1 MYSLKISSSITA
13 PNEPTPSNGAKGDNG
28 KSAYDIAV
36 SNGFT
41 GTESEWLFSL
51 VGKTGAKGDKGE
63 QGMQGEKGET
73 GSNGDDGRSAFE
85 AAKANGFNGTE
96 QEWLASLIGK
106 SAYELAKDNGY
117 TGTESQWLASLVGET
132 GAKGNNG
139 EKGDA
144 GASAYEL
151 ALMAGFRGDLQS
163 WLASLVGQKGEQGI
177 KGDTG
182 DKGADGQNGEN
193 GKSAY
198 ELAKDN
204 GYSGTLTE
212 WLASLVGS
220 KGDDGAKGEQGV
232 QGEKGD
238 TGASAY
244 DLAVNNGFVGT
255 QQDWL
260 LSLRGADGK
269 SAYELAVGNGFDGD
283 LTAWLST
290 LKGEKGDTGAN
301 GVNGK
306 SAYELYKQ
314 AYPDYAGT
322 YEDWLLSLKGEK
334 GDKGD
339 TGADGQNGNDGRG
352 IAKTEIIDGELIIT
366 YTDGTSDNL
375 GKINNTNTDCLKFT
389 LLDDGTLSVSVK
401 EEYKELIENIS
412 IPSYAYG
419 KSVTQIA
426 TDGFSQCTYLKHI
439 SIPSTITTISYRAFA
454 HCYNLS
460 ITIPTTVKTIYGG
473 AFVDVNSVHL
483 GENTEWN
490 IDTCVLARCRNNDIT
505 VLDQSYPL
513 NMPFD
518 EFINLAN
525 THSKETFNIHNF
537 VDLYD
542 LTIERN
548 GYPDT
553 VKGNKEFFR
562 FFEFVLTRI
571 N

>member
-1 MYSLKISSSITA
+1 MATWLSSLHGQ
-13 PNEPTPSNGAKGDNG
+13 NGRN
-28 KSAYDIAV
+28 
-36 SNGFT
+36 
-41 GTESEWLFSL
+41 
-51 VGKTGAKGDKGE
+51 
-63 QGMQGEKGET
+63 GEKGEK
-73 GSNGDDGRSAFE
+73 GENGAD
-85 AAKANGFNGTE
+85 
-96 QEWLASLIGK
+96 GK
-106 SAYELAKDNGY
+106 SAYELAKEQGY
-117 TGTESQWLASLVGET
+117 TGTIDQWLASLVGNPGAT
-132 GAKGNNG
+132 GA
-139 EKGDA
+139 
-144 GASAYEL
+144 
-151 ALMAGFRGDLQS
+151 
-163 WLASLVGQKGEQGI
+163 V
-177 KGDTG
+177 
-182 DKGADGQNGEN
+182 

-198 ELAKDN
+198 ELALD
-204 GYSGTLTE
+204 S
-212 WLASLVGS
+212 
-220 KGDDGAKGEQGV
+220 
-232 QGEKGD
+232 
-238 TGASAY
+238 
-244 DLAVNNGFVGT
+244 GFVGT

-260 LSLRGADGK
+260 LSLRGANGK
-269 SAYELAVGNGFDGD
+269 SAYELAVDNGFVGD
-283 LTAWLST
+283 LTAWLAT
-290 LKGEKGDTGAN
+290 LKGEKGDPGTN

-314 AYPDYAGT
+314 AYPDYTGT
-322 YEDWLLSLKGEK
+322 YEEWLLSLK

-339 TGADGQNGNDGRG
+339 TGATGQNGNDGRG
-352 IAKTEIIDGELIIT
+352 IAKTEIINGELVIT

-375 GKINNTNTDCLKFT
+375 GIINNTDTDCLKFT

-401 EEYKELIENIS
+401 AEYKELIEDIS

-426 TDGFSQCTYLKHI
+426 KEGFSQCTYLKHI
-439 SIPSTITTISYRAFA
+439 SIPSTITTIGYRAFA

-490 IDTCVLARCRNNDIT
+490 IDTCVLARRMNNAIT

-562 FFEFVLTRI
+562 FYEFVLTRI